1 MSYTKQNWQTGDV
14 ITANKLNHIEDGIDI
29 IPDIRIVNIEVST
42 SDMIDFTVQ
51 SVDQSFE
58 TIFDGIVE
66 NNEIWYGHVTSRYG
80 DYFQTISIPLSA
92 LNMGVDRVLG
102 KYVYM
107 DNVTGVKCYS
117 FLMQSNRAQF
127 YVLDYGDNTN
137 HSV

>member
-29 IPDIRIVNIEVST
+29 IPDIRVVNIEVST

-92 LNMGVDRVLG
+92 INLGVDRILG

-107 DNVTGVKCYS
+107 DNDTSVKCYS
-117 FLMQSNRAQF
+117 FLM
-127 YVLDYGDNTN
+127 
-137 HSV
+137 